1 LAGPP
6 ESCADARVKYEVRPL
21 NLAANRA
28 LGGRWVEVY
37 HAANH
42 AKFGPRAQ
50 RTTLADV
57 LAVPGRRHE
66 QWQCFAGYAGDKLV
80 GAGAA
85 ITTRDN
91 PHVGTMWLSVHPD
104 HQGRGLGGALLAE
117 IERDLRE
124 RGCSELLVHAT
135 ETSDG
140 GGASP
145 HFAARYGFRE
155 TLLTLMQSLDLSG
168 WTPSPHPLVDID
180 AGTLPRSSEPT
191 TSPTAT

>member
-1 LAGPP
+1 
-6 ESCADARVKYEVRPL
+6 
-21 NLAANRA
+21 
-28 LGGRWVEVY
+28 VEVH

-124 RGCSELLVHAT
+124 RGCTELLVHAT

-145 HFAARYGFRE
+145 HFAARYGFRYAVDASAFGAF
-155 TLLTLMQSLDLSG
+155 LHQGQICMSARRL
-168 WTPSPHPLVDID
+168 LVDRRVAD
-180 AGTLPRSSEPT
+180 AFVDRLAAK
-191 TSPTAT
+191 TAG

>member
-28 LGGRWVEVY
+28 LGGRRVEVH

-91 PHVGTMWLSVHPD
+91 PHVGTA
-104 HQGRGLGGALLAE
+104 GRLRRRFVARGERSTLGEPALPLA
-117 IERDLRE
+117 
-124 RGCSELLVHAT
+124 
-135 ETSDG
+135 
-140 GGASP
+140 
-145 HFAARYGFRE
+145 
-155 TLLTLMQSLDLSG
+155 
-168 WTPSPHPLVDID
+168 
-180 AGTLPRSSEPT
+180 
-191 TSPTAT
+191 

>member
-1 LAGPP
+1 
-6 ESCADARVKYEVRPL
+6 
-21 NLAANRA
+21 
-28 LGGRWVEVY
+28 VEVH

-42 AKFGPRAQ
+42 AKFGPPGQ
-50 RTTLADV
+50 RTTLANV

-66 QWQCFAGYAGDKLV
+66 QWQCLAGSGDKLV

-124 RGCSELLVHAT
+124 RGCTELLVHAT
-135 ETSDG
+135 EISDG

-145 HFAARYGFRE
+145 HFAIRFLRCHGEARAPGGVR
-155 TLLTLMQSLDLSG
+155 DGSG
-168 WTPSPHPLVDID
+168 GDRSHSDAWVGCMVWSTTASRSVVRVSRSTGRAGGHRSPRRSW
-180 AGTLPRSSEPT
+180 PRHGGGG
-191 TSPTAT
+191 

>member
-1 LAGPP
+1 MEGQ
-6 ESCADARVKYEVRPL
+6 
-21 NLAANRA
+21 
-28 LGGRWVEVY
+28 
-37 HAANH
+37 HAANY

-124 RGCSELLVHAT
+124 RGCTELLDRSCTAPSCS
-135 ETSDG
+135 TS
-140 GGASP
+140 
-145 HFAARYGFRE
+145 
-155 TLLTLMQSLDLSG
+155 
-168 WTPSPHPLVDID
+168 
-180 AGTLPRSSEPT
+180 
-191 TSPTAT
+191 TATPTDYATTTPRTTPLRQATTGTRRPLQ

>member
-1 LAGPP
+1 
-6 ESCADARVKYEVRPL
+6 
-21 NLAANRA
+21 
-28 LGGRWVEVY
+28 VEVH

-42 AKFGPRAQ
+42 ARFGPRAQ

-124 RGCSELLVHAT
+124 RGCTELLVHAT

-140 GGASP
+140 GPPRLTSRPATGSATRHP
-145 HFAARYGFRE
+145 PVPLLVRAAAR
-155 TLLTLMQSLDLSG
+155 
-168 WTPSPHPLVDID
+168 PLR
-180 AGTLPRSSEPT
+180 GGRRR
-191 TSPTAT
+191 